1 MAHGRIDNGLYFD
14 AEAREM
20 KKRDREMIPKRL
32 VYAMFGLAFGA
43 LLLTSAAVV
52 TGRPLSGVPPMEPAI
67 ATHEVILS
75 GEDNSARM
83 VTTDGR
89 VLLDTE
95 NGAFVTVIRS
105 GLFAARRKHR
115 IEENP
120 AVTITEYESGR
131 MALFDPATGWQVEL
145 SSFGQGNL
153 GHFRR
158 IFSDQP

>member
-1 MAHGRIDNGLYFD
+1 MAHGRVDNGLYFD

-20 KKRDREMIPKRL
+20 KKRDKEMIPTRL
-32 VYAMFGLAFGA
+32 VFAMFGLAFGA
-43 LLLTSAAVV
+43 LVLTTGAVLMD
-52 TGRPLSGVPPMEPAI
+52 RPLSGVPPVEPVI

-75 GEDNSARM
+75 GTDNAARM
-83 VTTDGR
+83 VSTGGE

-115 IEENP
+115 LEENTP
-120 AVTITEYESGR
+120 VTITEYESGR

>member
-14 AEAREM
+14 AEAKQME
-20 KKRDREMIPKRL
+20 KRDREMIPTRL

-43 LLLTSAAVV
+43 LALTTGAVLS
-52 TGRPLSGVPPMEPAI
+52 GRPLSGVPPVEPAV
-67 ATHEVILS
+67 ASHEVILS
-75 GEDNSARM
+75 GTDNAAHV
-83 VTTDGR
+83 VTTDGV
-89 VLLDTE
+89 VLLDTD

-105 GLFAARRKHR
+105 GLFAQRRKHR
-115 IEENP
+115 ITDNT